1 MRHNSRLE
9 NFTHLLLY
17 AFGILLLWEW
27 LRPVDE
33 LTNTDNISIFI
44 LFAGLSLLLHYFK
57 THILLRFTILI
68 AYIAAALHY
77 FYSNVPFFDP
87 SWVFGYIAEF
97 YRSITIVFHADWQM
111 LSDPFRTFLLF
122 ILLWLV
128 TYLIHYWVMARNS
141 IFLFFFVT
149 IVFLAVADTFTP
161 YDAKN
166 SIVRLIIIG
175 FVMLGLLRLIR
186 LTGREKLRLSGTS
199 VKRWTGALAAM
210 VAISACMGFALPKF
224 KPQWPDPVPF
234 IVSHSNKA
242 GADGAGGPHKVGY
255 GKNDSR
261 LGGTVK
267 EDDSVVFYNDAQS
280 SHYWKVE
287 NKYFYT
293 GKGWEDQKKIGDVTM
308 FVNDK
313 VLDTPVPVNKKKI
326 QHVHISVKETH
337 EHVLMPE
344 ASYVLKVNA
353 PDGVIYR
360 HYTSKDRVEAVNEKG
375 KKLYLDEYDEE
386 YIPRNYDIQKLRK
399 AVFPAGYYMD
409 EMQLPD
415 SFPEKIRDL
424 AISITKN
431 KTTLYDKVK
440 AIEDYFDRPEFTYDK
455 QNIPYPA
462 ENQDYVEQFLFETK
476 RGYCDNFSTAMTV
489 MVRSIGI
496 PARWAKGYTEGTVE
510 QYKGKSQFKV
520 TNDNAHSWV
529 EVLIPGSGWVPFEPT
544 KGFSQSTSF
553 YDSAVLKTQ
562 NDKQE
567 VTPQAKA
574 KAAQKTPPK
583 QDLLRED
590 SPSKTAVQKESW
602 LKNYSKIAWA
612 AAAIVLAVLV
622 TAVLTWRKWLP
633 HLLIL
638 VYRRKAGGETFAH
651 AYHVLLK
658 QLDRSGVKR
667 PAGQTLREYAAYVD
681 FVYGTDAMKIMTER
695 YEKLAYRGDRDA
707 GDFGEYQELWE
718 KLIKKTAS

>member
-1 MRHNSRLE
+1 MRHNRRLE
-9 NFTHLLLY
+9 NFTHILLY

-97 YRSITIVFHADWQM
+97 YRSLTIVFQADWQM
-111 LSDPFRTFLLF
+111 LSDPFRTLLLF

-128 TYLIHYWVMARNS
+128 TYLIHYWVMVRNS

-166 SIVRLIIIG
+166 SIVLLIIIG
-175 FVMLGLLRLIR
+175 FVMIGLLRLVG
-186 LTGREKLRLSGTS
+186 LTKVEKLRLSPAS
-199 VKRWTGALAAM
+199 VKRWTAAIAAM
-210 VAISACMGFALPKF
+210 VAISACMGFAFPKF

-242 GADGAGGPHKVGY
+242 GVDGSGGPHKVGY

-287 NKYFYT
+287 NKSFYT
-293 GKGWEDQKKIGDVTM
+293 GKGWINQKIPRHVSM
-308 FVNDK
+308 FANNKAMSFPSDKDK
-313 VLDTPVPVNKKKI
+313 VERVRL
-326 QHVHISVKETH
+326 SVKETH
-337 EHVLMPE
+337 EHILMPE
-344 ASYVLKVNA
+344 ASQLLKVNA
-353 PDGVIYR
+353 PDGVLYR
-360 HYTSKDRVEAVNEKG
+360 HDDSEDRVEAINEKG
-375 KKLYLDEYDEE
+375 EKLYLDNYDVEYVPREYD
-386 YIPRNYDIQKLRK
+386 IKMLRM
-399 AVFPAGYYMD
+399 AVNPAELYTD
-409 EMQLPD
+409 ELQLPD
-415 SFPEKIRDL
+415 SLPEKIRDL
-424 AISITKN
+424 AISITKD
-431 KTTLYDKVK
+431 KTNLYDKVK
-440 AIEDYFDRPEFTYDK
+440 AIEDYFDGPEFTYDK
-455 QNIPYPA
+455 QNIPYPS
-462 ENQDYVEQFLFETK
+462 ENQDYAEQFLFETK
-476 RGYCDNFSTAMTV
+476 RGYCDNFSTAMAV

-496 PARWAKGYTEGTVE
+496 EARWVKGYTEGTMV
-510 QYKGKSQFKV
+510 QYKGKSQYKV

-529 EVLIPGSGWVPFEPT
+529 EVFFPGSGWVPFEPT
-544 KGFSQSTSF
+544 KGFSTSASF
-553 YDSAVLKTQ
+553 FDSAVLKTQ
-562 NDKQE
+562 NDKQV

-590 SPSKTAVQKESW
+590 SPSKIAVQKESW
-602 LKNYSKIAWA
+602 LKNNSKIAWA
-612 AAAIVLAVLV
+612 AAAIVLFFAVI
-622 TAVLTWRKWLP
+622 AVLTWRKWLP

-638 VYRRKAGGETFAH
+638 VYRRKAGGETFAK

-658 QLDRSGVKR
+658 QLDRSGMKR

-695 YEKLAYRGDRDA
+695 YEKLAYRGDSDV
-707 GDFGEYQELWE
+707 GVFEEYQELWE
-718 KLIKKTAS
+718 KLIKTTAS

>member
-1 MRHNSRLE
+1 MRHNSQLE

-44 LFAGLSLLLHYFK
+44 LFAGLSILLHYFK
-57 THILLRFTILI
+57 TNILLRFTILI
-68 AYIAAALHY
+68 VYIAAALHY

-87 SWVFGYIAEF
+87 SWVFGYIADF
-97 YRSITIVFHADWQM
+97 YRSLTIVFHADWQM

-166 SIVRLIIIG
+166 SIVLLIIIG
-175 FVMLGLLRLIR
+175 FVMIGLLRLVR
-186 LTGREKLRLSGTS
+186 LTRVEKLRLSPAS
-199 VKRWTGALAAM
+199 VKRWTSAIAAM

-242 GADGAGGPHKVGY
+242 GVDGSGGPHKVGY

-287 NKYFYT
+287 NKSFYT
-293 GKGWEDQKKIGDVTM
+293 GKGWINQKIPRHVSM
-308 FVNDK
+308 FANNKAMSFSSDKDK
-313 VLDTPVPVNKKKI
+313 VERVRL
-326 QHVHISVKETH
+326 SVKETH
-337 EHVLMPE
+337 EHILIPE
-344 ASYVLKVNA
+344 ASELLKVNA
-353 PDGVIYR
+353 PDGVLYR
-360 HYTSKDRVEAVNEKG
+360 HYDNEDRVEAINEKG
-375 KKLYLDEYDEE
+375 KKLYLD
-386 YIPRNYDIQKLRK
+386 NYDVEYVPRQYDIKMLRM
-399 AVFPAGYYMD
+399 AVNPAELYTD
-409 EMQLPD
+409 ELQLPG
-415 SFPEKIRDL
+415 SLPEKVRDL
-424 AISITKN
+424 AISITKD
-431 KTTLYDKVK
+431 KTNLYDKVK
-440 AIEDYFDRPEFTYDK
+440 AIEDYFDGPEFTYDK
-455 QNIPYPA
+455 QNIPYPS
-462 ENQDYVEQFLFETK
+462 ENQDYAEQFLFETK
-476 RGYCDNFSTAMTV
+476 RGYCDNFSTAMAV

-496 PARWAKGYTEGTVE
+496 EARWVKGYTEGTMV
-510 QYKGKSQFKV
+510 QYKGKSQYKV

-529 EVLIPGSGWVPFEPT
+529 EVFFPGSGWVPFEPT
-544 KGFSQSTSF
+544 KGFSSSASF
-553 YDSAVLKTQ
+553 FDSAVLKTQ
-562 NDKQE
+562 NDKQV
-567 VTPQAKA
+567 VTPQTKA

-602 LKNYSKIAWA
+602 LKNNSKIAWA
-612 AAAIVLAVLV
+612 AAAIVLFFAGIAVLK
-622 TAVLTWRKWLP
+622 WRKWLP
-633 HLLIL
+633 HLLIF
-638 VYRRKAGGETFAH
+638 VYRRKAGGETFAQ

-658 QLDRSGVKR
+658 QLDRSGMKR

-681 FVYGTDAMKIMTER
+681 FVYGTEAMKIMTER
-695 YEKLAYRGDRDA
+695 YEKLAYRGDSDA
-707 GDFGEYQELWE
+707 GDFEEYQELWE